1 MKQRLG
7 WTNVFFPALE
17 SRLGEGR
24 EGLEVLCVRVE
35 AFGAL
40 ARSVDGW
47 RDSLASTPANTKIPK
62 VKSQGPDLFSLLR
75 ERDQTLGDKNGIPGP
90 SENFVSANLLQK
102 GCSPLH
108 LNVD

>member
-7 WTNVFFPALE
+7 RTNVFFPALE

-47 RDSLASTPANTKIPK
+47 R
-62 VKSQGPDLFSLLR
+62 
-75 ERDQTLGDKNGIPGP
+75 ETL
-90 SENFVSANLLQK
+90 
-102 GCSPLH
+102 
-108 LNVD
+108 